1 MRGAAI
7 HQDPD
12 VPGEGVPS
20 PLEQVLAP
28 EVQVG
33 LQPDAVHRGLEAA
46 DANVTHVAPLVVN
59 DLLGGRQESRGDK
72 VGGRGSAAAP
82 TRPAVKL
89 PERA

>member
-7 HQDPD
+7 HQDLD

-46 DANVTHVAPLVVN
+46 DANVTHVAPLFVN
-59 DLLGGRQESRGDK
+59 DLLGGRRESRGDK